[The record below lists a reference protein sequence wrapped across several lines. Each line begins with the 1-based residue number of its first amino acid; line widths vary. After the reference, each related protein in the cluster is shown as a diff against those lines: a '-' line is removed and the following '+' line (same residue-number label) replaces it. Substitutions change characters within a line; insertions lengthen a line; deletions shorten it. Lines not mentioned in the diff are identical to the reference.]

1 MASWD
6 RMVVPHPFTRAIFLY
21 GDPIMIAR
29 DEDVEQARARVEEAL
44 NALTECAEAYW
55 QPRTGNREP

>member
-29 DEDVEQARARVEEAL
+29 DEDVEQERRYRQHQQQD
-44 NALTECAEAYW
+44 AEAYW